1 MPPAPLRA
9 SLRVALAA
17 ALVGAGIAVAPTA
30 AYAQE
35 GIHVT
40 GTAHYDVRDD
50 GSPVEV
56 TTTITFTNV
65 QPSTATTYY
74 YGSEYALWLPTG
86 VKGLRATS
94 NGAPVSVSTSTQQGF
109 DYANLAFPSRLLYG
123 QSRTIEV
130 RYTIPG
136 GTFRSK
142 DAARVGPGFASFEVY
157 SPGDAG
163 AATIA
168 TTAPRWMALTP
179 QCFL

>member
-1 MPPAPLRA
+1 
-9 SLRVALAA
+9 
-17 ALVGAGIAVAPTA
+17 
-30 AYAQE
+30 
-35 GIHVT
+35 
-40 GTAHYDVRDD
+40 VRDD

-142 DAARVGPGFASFEVY
+142 DAARVGPG
-157 SPGDAG
+157 SPVSRSTVPVTPGPPPSPSPRPAG
-163 AATIA
+163 W
-168 TTAPRWMALTP
+168 P
-179 QCFL
+179 